1 MVVPQAKTAF
11 ELIPAVFAGLLD
23 RGGEFPDRTGALEIH
38 RARTVRVEAD
48 PPMEVQYDGEA
59 TRLTTPFSA
68 RILPRAAR
76 FYVSEEGWELFA
88 QSSERVADA
97 TKPRDDAVVANATV
111 SEITTNSVQYP
122 IVQRMRERA
131 AGHWLRINPT
141 RDLVYASSQRA
152 RVRGDSAPLRSH
164 EDAEGCPVGADNMRF
179 VLPIAVP
186 ERKREDDARTAQ
198 NNITKSRSAYRH
210 QSLPAFP
217 PFQGSDP
224 RGATSELA
232 SFNQHRSYFSTRDN
246 NGSSRISFGGDGH
259 EKLAGPRSGQDIGQL
274 LAHRYGGRPVGGI
287 KRLDNT
293 KVERLFV

>member
-1 MVVPQAKTAF
+1 M
-11 ELIPAVFAGLLD
+11 
-23 RGGEFPDRTGALEIH
+23 
-38 RARTVRVEAD
+38 
-48 PPMEVQYDGEA
+48 
-59 TRLTTPFSA
+59 
-68 RILPRAAR
+68 
-76 FYVSEEGWELFA
+76 
-88 QSSERVADA
+88 QSSQ
-97 TKPRDDAVVANATV
+97 TQ
-111 SEITTNSVQYP
+111 QYP
-122 IVQRMRERA
+122 KSQ
-131 AGHWLRINPT
+131 PT
-141 RDLVYASSQRA
+141 ACSTPSYSVCANGPQGIGCGSTRTAHASSQRA

-232 SFNQHRSYFSTRDN
+232 SFNRHRSYFSTRDN